1 MMEAG
6 GRRIKR
12 PISFKQSSFKFVN
25 QEEDLKFY
33 RKIHSISQYVDEKQA
48 VIDKQ
53 NQKTGADTS
62 IVINGQSLTNIGLFR
77 KYAEVYLK
85 NHPGVHKKMSIMVRH
100 LEPTEKG
107 LPLEIY
113 CFTNTTVWAEYENI
127 MADIFDHLISA
138 AKYFDLEIFEDLTNE

>member
-1 MMEAG
+1 
-6 GRRIKR
+6 
-12 PISFKQSSFKFVN
+12 
-25 QEEDLKFY
+25 
-33 RKIHSISQYVDEKQA
+33 
-48 VIDKQ
+48 
-53 NQKTGADTS
+53 
-62 IVINGQSLTNIGLFR
+62 
-77 KYAEVYLK
+77 
-85 NHPGVHKKMSIMVRH
+85 MSIMVRH